1 MTLRE
6 KIQESIINAG
16 NNFYYDSEYSLN
28 RVLDNATF
36 PTAFMYLLQDSGIDR
51 VGTQML
57 DKCNAQVVFS
67 DLQDFD
73 NTAITTDDI
82 IEECILKA
90 RFWLSTLQQSSNL
103 ELVQITSTKR
113 IYSTF
118 DSQLCGYLVNVQI
131 RERYENKDCTNQ
143 PLTIL
148 EMLSQHTQQV
158 ATETQLG
165 HIRSGGDISVDEY
178 GIVTVLNGGGGGQ
191 NGLSA
196 YEIWLQAGNEG
207 TEQDFLDSLK
217 GEDGTNGVDGLSAYE
232 IWLDEGNSGTVQD
245 FLASLQGRDGQD
257 CVGGKEWQLQFFNQA
272 NVIQLEATLNNIA
285 SFESGVGTDVGT
297 IEVSNDGVT
306 YTPLIFPFSP
316 TVDTWY
322 FKRSSSLVTGVY
334 IISE

>member
-28 RVLDNATF
+28 RILDNATF
-36 PTAFMYLLQDSGIDR
+36 PTAFMYLLQDSGVDR

-57 DKCNAQVVFS
+57 DKCNAQIVFS

-82 IEECILKA
+82 IEECILRAK
-90 RFWLSTLQQSSNL
+90 FWLSTLQQNSNL
-103 ELVQITSTKR
+103 ELVQINSTKR

-118 DSQLCGYLVNVQI
+118 DVQLCGYLVNVQI

-148 EMLSQHTQQV
+148 EMLSQHTLQI

-165 HIRSGGDISVDEY
+165 HIRSGGDISVNEN
-178 GIVTVLNGGGGGQ
+178 GIVTVLNGG
-191 NGLSA
+191 
-196 YEIWLQAGNEG
+196 
-207 TEQDFLDSLK
+207 
-217 GEDGTNGVDGLSAYE
+217 
-232 IWLDEGNSGTVQD
+232 
-245 FLASLQGRDGQD
+245 
-257 CVGGKEWQLQFFNQA
+257 GGKEWQLQFFNQA
-272 NVIQLEATLNNIA
+272 DIIQLEATTNNIA

-297 IEVSNDGVT
+297 IEVSTDGVT
-306 YTPLIFPFSP
+306 YTPLVFPFSP
-316 TVDTWY
+316 SVGTWY
-322 FKRSSSLVTGVY
+322 FKRSVSLVTGVY

>member
-28 RVLDNATF
+28 RILDNATF

-90 RFWLSTLQQSSNL
+90 RFWLSTLQQDSNL

-118 DSQLCGYLVNVQI
+118 DVQLCGYLVNVQI

-148 EMLSQHTQQV
+148 EMLSQHAQQV
-158 ATETQLG
+158 ATGTQLG

-178 GIVTVLNGGGGGQ
+178 GIVTVINGGGGG
-191 NGLSA
+191 GSS
-196 YEIWLQAGNEG
+196 I
-207 TEQDFLDSLK
+207 FIRRS
-217 GEDGTNGVDGLSAYE
+217 
-232 IWLDEGNSGTVQD
+232 
-245 FLASLQGRDGQD
+245 
-257 CVGGKEWQLQFFNQA
+257 FFA
-272 NVIQLEATLNNIA
+272 
-285 SFESGVGTDVGT
+285 
-297 IEVSNDGVT
+297 
-306 YTPLIFPFSP
+306 PPFTS
-316 TVDTWY
+316 Y
-322 FKRSSSLVTGVY
+322 
-334 IISE
+334 

>member
-28 RVLDNATF
+28 RILDNATF
-36 PTAFMYLLQDSGIDR
+36 PTAFMYLLQDSGVDR

-57 DKCNAQVVFS
+57 DKCNAQIVFS

-82 IEECILKA
+82 IEECILRAK
-90 RFWLSTLQQSSNL
+90 FWLSTLQQNSNL

-118 DSQLCGYLVNVQI
+118 DVQLCGYLVNVQI

-178 GIVTVLNGGGGGQ
+178 GIVTVLNGGG
-191 NGLSA
+191 
-196 YEIWLQAGNEG
+196 
-207 TEQDFLDSLK
+207 
-217 GEDGTNGVDGLSAYE
+217 
-232 IWLDEGNSGTVQD
+232 
-245 FLASLQGRDGQD
+245 
-257 CVGGKEWQLQFFNQA
+257 KEWQLQFFNQTDI
-272 NVIQLEATLNNIA
+272 IQLEATSGNIA
-285 SFESGVGTDVGT
+285 IFASGVGTDVGS

-306 YTPLIFPFSP
+306 YIPLLFPFSP
-316 TVDTWY
+316 SVGSWF
-322 FKRSSSLVTGVY
+322 FKRSVNLVTGVY
-334 IISE
+334 TISE

>member
-28 RVLDNATF
+28 RILDNATF

-82 IEECILKA
+82 IEDCILKA

-118 DSQLCGYLVNVQI
+118 DVQLCGYLVNVQI

-148 EMLSQHTQQV
+148 EMLSKHAQQV
-158 ATETQLG
+158 ATGTQLG
-165 HIRSGGDISVDEY
+165 HIRSGGDISVDEC
-178 GIVTVLNGGGGGQ
+178 GIVTVLNGGGG
-191 NGLSA
+191 S
-196 YEIWLQAGNEG
+196 
-207 TEQDFLDSLK
+207 
-217 GEDGTNGVDGLSAYE
+217 
-232 IWLDEGNSGTVQD
+232 
-245 FLASLQGRDGQD
+245 
-257 CVGGKEWQLQFFNQA
+257 KEWQLQFFNQA
-272 NVIQLEATLNNIA
+272 DIIQVEATTNNIA

-297 IEVSNDGVT
+297 IEVSDDGVT
-306 YTPLIFPFSP
+306 YTPLVFPFSP
-316 TVDTWY
+316 SVGTWY
-322 FKRSSSLVTGVY
+322 FKRSVSLVTGVY